1 MDQATLAVAR
11 AAPFLMSQ
19 AAPGTGAEHD
29 ALNAAVIDGLR
40 SHDDSGSL
48 LGEFLEAFVE
58 DVGSYLDVFRTAVAR
73 EDAPTLRRTAQRL
86 KVSARH
92 LGASG
97 LAALCGEL
105 ESVGADGAPVP
116 ARALLAPVEEEVA
129 RVSGA
134 LRAASRR
141 AA

>member
-1 MDQATLAVAR
+1 MGQGTFTVER
-11 AAPFLMSQ
+11 

-29 ALNAAVIDGLR
+29 ALNAAVLDGLR
-40 SHDDSGSL
+40 SHDDTGTL

-58 DVGSYLDVFRTAVAR
+58 DVGAYLEVFRTAVAR
-73 EDAPTLRRTAQRL
+73 ADAPTLRRTAHRL
-86 KVSARH
+86 GVSASN

-97 LAALCGEL
+97 LAALCGQL
-105 ESVGADGAPVP
+105 ENVGADGAPVP